1 VSDGNGSTP
10 KRGLRDPGDGSSGRT
25 TRLVQLAK
33 IVVIGSLAL
42 WILPALFTAGVA
54 PNEIGVRT
62 SAASGVLAEDLA
74 PGWHVRIP
82 AIHKLILLPSNY
94 FMLDYTNDD
103 RGPQKP
109 LAIRTKDNNTVELDV
124 SVPLRIKPGE
134 ANQLVAAGNH
144 ITDPDG
150 RFRYQRLAEE
160 TATSVLREQMATLD
174 SVGFYSTDRRLAAS
188 AKALES
194 LNRQLAAMHVEAQAV
209 LVRAVRYRP
218 DYEKQ
223 LQTIQLNEQ
232 NKLLDA
238 ASQKLATV
246 QQSLDNYVQ
255 GTSAQVS
262 ARTQDWVK
270 RQAELERAY
279 QVGLLAVADA
289 TPGAARAK
297 LAQLAAADVEA
308 LRQEA
313 AKIFGL
319 DPASVSDGHLVGIK
333 NIQAETLEYKNRIT
347 ASADALEGRL
357 TAEGNAMVAKVQGE
371 YETKL
376 NALLGTPAGK
386 AYVAW
391 QAADNVEFSK
401 ALTFSSA
408 DGIPPVLRL
417 RQFAEQ
423 FMGAR

>member
-1 VSDGNGSTP
+1 VNKLIVT
-10 KRGLRDPGDGSSGRT
+10 
-25 TRLVQLAK
+25 AK
-33 IVVIGSLAL
+33 VVVIAAIIL
-42 WILPALFTAGVA
+42 WIVPAVLTATVA

-62 SAASGVLAEDLA
+62 SAASGVLAEDLS
-74 PGWHVRIP
+74 PGWHLRLPGV
-82 AIHKLILLPSNY
+82 HKMILLPSNY

-103 RGPQKP
+103 KGPQKP
-109 LAIRTKDNNTVELDV
+109 LVIRTKDNNTVELEV
-124 SVPLRIKPGE
+124 SVPVRIKPGE
-134 ANQLVAAGNH
+134 ANQLVASGNH
-144 ITDPDG
+144 VTDPDG
-150 RFRYQRLAEE
+150 LYRYQRLAEE
-160 TATSVLREQMATLD
+160 TTTSVLREEMATLD

-188 AKALES
+188 AKTLEL
-194 LNRQLAAMHVEAQAV
+194 LNRQLGLMHVEAQAV
-209 LVRAVRYRP
+209 LVRAVTFRP

-223 LQTIQLNEQ
+223 LQMIQLNEQ

-279 QVGLLAVADA
+279 QVGLLAVAEA

-297 LAQLAAADVEA
+297 LAAMAPADVEA
-308 LRQEA
+308 MRADA
-313 AKIFGL
+313 AKVFGL
-319 DPASVSDGHLVGIK
+319 DPASVSDGYLVGIK
-333 NIQAETLEYKNRIT
+333 NIQAETLEYKNRVT
-347 ASADALEGRL
+347 AEADGIEGRL
-357 TAEGNAMVAKVQGE
+357 GAEGDAMVAKVQGE

-376 NALLGTPAGK
+376 NGLLGTPAGK

-391 QAADNVEFSK
+391 QAADNIEFAKS
-401 ALTFSSA
+401 LSFSSGE
-408 DGIPPVLRL
+408 GIPAVLRL

>member
-1 VSDGNGSTP
+1 VNKLIMT
-10 KRGLRDPGDGSSGRT
+10 
-25 TRLVQLAK
+25 AK
-33 IVVIGSLAL
+33 IVVIAAIVL
-42 WILPALFTAGVA
+42 WIVPAVLTATVA

-62 SAASGVLAEDLA
+62 SAASGVLAEDLS
-74 PGWHVRIP
+74 PGWHLRLPGV
-82 AIHKLILLPSNY
+82 HKMILLPSNY

-103 RGPQKP
+103 KGPQKP
-109 LAIRTKDNNTVELDV
+109 LIIRTKDNNTVELDV
-124 SVPLRIKPGE
+124 SVPVRIKPGE
-134 ANQLVAAGNH
+134 ANQLVASGNH
-144 ITDPDG
+144 VTDPDG
-150 RFRYQRLAEE
+150 QYRYQRLAEE
-160 TATSVLREQMATLD
+160 TTTSVLREEMATLD

-188 AKALES
+188 AKTLEL
-194 LNRQLAAMHVEAQAV
+194 LNRQLALMHVEAQAV
-209 LVRAVRYRP
+209 LVRAVTFRP

-223 LQTIQLNEQ
+223 LQMIQLNEQ

-238 ASQKLATV
+238 ASQKLANV

-279 QVGLLAVADA
+279 QVGLLAVAEA

-297 LAQLAAADVEA
+297 LAAMAPADVEA
-308 LRQEA
+308 MRADA
-313 AKIFGL
+313 AKVFGL
-319 DPASVSDGHLVGIK
+319 DPASVSDGYMVGIK
-333 NIQAETLEYKNRIT
+333 NIQAETLEYKNRVT
-347 ASADALEGRL
+347 AEADGIEGRL
-357 TAEGNAMVAKVQGE
+357 GAEGDAMVAKVQGE

-376 NALLGTPAGK
+376 NGLLGTPAGK

-391 QAADNVEFSK
+391 QAADNIEFAKS
-401 ALTFSSA
+401 LSFSSGE
-408 DGIPPVLRL
+408 GIPAVLRL

>member
-1 VSDGNGSTP
+1 MN
-10 KRGLRDPGDGSSGRT
+10 K
-25 TRLVQLAK
+25 LVRLAK
-33 IVVIGSLAL
+33 VIVLGALAL
-42 WILPALFTAGVA
+42 WIVPALFTSGVA

-62 SAASGVLAEDLA
+62 SAASGVLAADLA
-74 PGWHVRIP
+74 PGWHWRIP
-82 AIHKLILLPSNY
+82 GIHKLILLPSSY

-109 LAIRTKDNNTVELDV
+109 LVIRTKDNNTVGLDV

-134 ANQLVAAGNH
+134 AHLLVAAGNH
-144 ITDPDG
+144 VTDPDG
-150 RFRYQRLAEE
+150 RYRYQRLAEE

-174 SVGFYSTDRRLAAS
+174 SVGFYATDRRLAAS
-188 AKALES
+188 AKALEM

-209 LVRAVRYRP
+209 LVRAVSFRP

-238 ASQKLATV
+238 ASQKLATA
-246 QQSLDNYVQ
+246 QQVLDNYVQ

-262 ARTQDWVK
+262 SRTQDWIK

-279 QVGLLAVADA
+279 QVGLLDVAEA

-297 LAQLAAADVEA
+297 LAQTAPADVEA
-308 LRQEA
+308 LRQQA

-319 DPASVSDGHLVGIK
+319 DPASVSDAYLVGIK

-347 ASADALEGRL
+347 AGAEAIEARL
-357 TAEGNAMVAKVQGE
+357 IAEGDAMVARVQGE

-391 QAADNVEFSK
+391 QAADNVSFSK
-401 ALTFSSA
+401 SLTFSSA
-408 DGIPPVLRL
+408 EGIPSVLRL

>member
-1 VSDGNGSTP
+1 V
-10 KRGLRDPGDGSSGRT
+10 
-25 TRLVQLAK
+25 TRLVQASK
-33 IVVIGSLAL
+33 IVVIGALVL
-42 WILPALFTAGVA
+42 WIVPAVFTAGIA

-62 SAASGVLAEDLA
+62 SAVSGVLADDLA
-74 PGWHVRIP
+74 PGWHWRLPGV
-82 AIHKLILLPSNY
+82 HKLMRLPSSY
-94 FMLDYTNDD
+94 FMLDYTNDEK
-103 RGPQKP
+103 GPQRP
-109 LAIRTKDNNTVELDV
+109 LVIRTKDNNTVELDV

-134 ANQLVAAGNH
+134 AHSLVAAGNH
-144 ITDPDG
+144 VTDPDG

-160 TATSVLREQMATLD
+160 TATSVLREEMATLD
-174 SVGFYSTDRRLAAS
+174 SVGFYATDRRLGAS
-188 AKALES
+188 AKALEM
-194 LNRQLAAMHVEAQAV
+194 LNHQLGAMHVEAQAV
-209 LVRAVRYRP
+209 LVRAVKFRP

-262 ARTQDWVK
+262 ARVQDWVK

-297 LAQLAAADVEA
+297 LAQLAAPDVDA
-308 LRQEA
+308 LRQQA
-313 AKIFGL
+313 AKIFGV
-319 DPASVSDGHLVGIK
+319 DAASVGDGYLVGIK
-333 NIQAETLEYKNRIT
+333 NIQAETLEYRNRIT
-347 ASADALEGRL
+347 AEADAIGGRL
-357 TAEGNAMVAKVQGE
+357 AAEGDAMVARVQGE

-391 QAADNVEFSK
+391 QAADNIEFAK
-401 ALTFSSA
+401 ILTFSSA
-408 DGIPPVLRL
+408 EGIPAVLRL